1 MTTRRTHRARRTV
14 RFGGLVALAA
24 AAAFSFTAFQSGD
37 NDASASQETKGS
49 VSTYSASS
57 SDGDSKAK
65 STTETLVDGSTAKIT
80 KLGELQ
86 YRAQIIND
94 GSVVATVEADKRD
107 AGLDA
112 NGMYV
117 VLGMDGKIHSWTG
130 GEQKVPGTVEL
141 EGGWTAEV
149 TKLGEQQ
156 YRAEILG
163 ADGSVMGTIEA
174 DGKDAGLNANDVYI
188 VLSARGVI
196 SSHA

>member
-1 MTTRRTHRARRTV
+1 MTTRRTHRVRRTV

-24 AAAFSFTAFQSGD
+24 AAAISFTAFQSGD
-37 NDASASQETKGS
+37 NNASASQETKGS
-49 VSTYSASS
+49 VSVSS
-57 SDGDSKAK
+57 SSSNGDSKAK
-65 STTETLVDGSTAKIT
+65 SSTETLVDGSTAKIT

-86 YRAQIIND
+86 YRAEIISD
-94 GSVVATVEADKRD
+94 GSVVATMEADKRD